1 MRREDLVA
9 GMASHELT
17 VGPHRIL
24 VLSEQAD
31 DLVVDGA
38 VGVRADARPSV
49 ELGGVVGREV
59 QPCYR
64 RGRVGVEAA

>member
-9 GMASHELT
+9 GMVSHEVT
-17 VGPHRIL
+17 VGSHRVL
-24 VLSEQAD
+24 VVSEQAD

-38 VGVRADARPSV
+38 VVVRAHTRPSV

-59 QPCYR
+59 
-64 RGRVGVEAA
+64 

>member
-1 MRREDLVA
+1 MRREYLVA

-17 VGPHRIL
+17 VGSHRVL